1 MNHQE
6 QRIKV
11 KGFLAIHFQ
20 ESHWIF
26 WAVGSPW
33 NNWGDI
39 ADMTETSELDGIAVN
54 RDYKNILQWNI
65 GILQCISVILNP
77 IYIYIYNISQWNGK
91 SWDWSRRMMVECN
104 DCNDWYRGI
113 FHEATCAMGFFATLW
128 FVGVELGISPR
139 MAIFREMLINQQN
152 LGFLYPILRQTPKW
166 IPSGKLTVCYWK
178 WPFIVD
184 LPIKHG
190 DSP

>member
-77 IYIYIYNISQWNGK
+77 IYIYIIYIPMKWQ
-91 SWDWSRRMMVECN
+91 
-104 DCNDWYRGI
+104 I
-113 FHEATCAMGFFATLW
+113 MGLESEDD
-128 FVGVELGISPR
+128 GG
-139 MAIFREMLINQQN
+139 M
-152 LGFLYPILRQTPKW
+152 
-166 IPSGKLTVCYWK
+166 
-178 WPFIVD
+178 
-184 LPIKHG
+184 
-190 DSP
+190 